1 MSRSASRRITDTSQ
15 TQPAARTVVPRAG
28 RRERLL
34 LVLMCS
40 TQFLNVANISSVNIA
55 LPDIAADLG
64 FSAATLPWVVSA
76 YLLTF
81 AGFLLV
87 SGRIA
92 DLVGRR
98 KVLTIG
104 FAIFAVCTLADAVA
118 VNPQMLVAA
127 RAVQG
132 IGAAATIPAALGI
145 LTTTFTEASA
155 RSRAVAAFGAAGAV
169 GFASGLILGGV
180 VTGPLG
186 WRWVFGLTVAP
197 AVALLALTLRFV
209 PRDATSGLAR
219 GGVDVIGAVTATT
232 GLLGLVFALTN
243 AGRSGWGSPGTL
255 TALIT
260 GVVLLGAFL
269 WAQARVREP
278 LMPLNLWRRPN
289 LAAVMVIG
297 FCLFAAWVGANF
309 FLVLTLQQVLGYS
322 AGEAA
327 MALLPLAFGGLIFA
341 TLAGRLLPRTGP
353 KPLLLVGLSG
363 YAAGLGLMALIDTG
377 TGYWPHIVGGI
388 LLAVAGNSV
397 TFVAANVVALAHARL
412 DEQSLVGGLF
422 NTGMQVGGG
431 LGLAIMSAVAAGQIA
446 SGSSTGAA
454 LLSGYQ
460 AAFWTAAG
468 IAALGL
474 LVTAAFLRT
483 AGSKPSNRDSGPA
496 PARR

>member
-1 MSRSASRRITDTSQ
+1 MM
-15 TQPAARTVVPRAG
+15 PGPG
-28 RRERLL
+28 RRAWLL
-34 LVLMCS
+34 LLLMCS

-92 DLVGRR
+92 DLFGRR

-104 FAIFAVCTLADAVA
+104 FTIFAASTLVDAVA

-145 LTTTFTEASA
+145 LTSTFIEASA

-169 GFASGLILGGV
+169 GFACGLILGGV

-186 WRWVFGLTVAP
+186 WRWVFGLTAVP
-197 AVALLALTLRFV
+197 AVVLLALTFRFV
-209 PRDATSGLAR
+209 PRDATSDLATGR
-219 GGVDVIGAVTATT
+219 VDVIGALTATS

-243 AGRSGWGSPGTL
+243 AARSGWGSPGTL
-255 TALIT
+255 SALIG

-278 LMPLNLWRRPN
+278 LMPLSLFRRPD
-289 LAAVMVIG
+289 LAAVVVIG
-297 FCLFAAWVGANF
+297 FCLFAAWVGANY
-309 FLVLTLQQVLGYS
+309 FLVLTLQRVLGYS

-327 MALLPLAFGGLIFA
+327 MALLPLAIGGLIFA

-353 KPLLLVGLSG
+353 KPLLVVGLTV
-363 YAAGLGLMALIDTG
+363 YVAGLGLMAVIETG
-377 TGYWPHIVGGI
+377 TGYWPHILVAI
-388 LLAVAGNSV
+388 VLAVAGNSI
-397 TFVAANVVALAHARL
+397 TFVAANVVALASARL
-412 DEQSLVGGLF
+412 DDQSLVGGLF

-431 LGLAIMSAVAAGQIA
+431 LGLAIMSAVAAGRINA
-446 SGSSTGAA
+446 GSSTGA

-474 LVTAAFLRT
+474 LITAALRR
-483 AGSKPSNRDSGPA
+483 AIASEPSTRTSGPTRGLRVL
-496 PARR
+496 RRRVDRREAIDDRA

>member
-1 MSRSASRRITDTSQ
+1 MTRSPSI
-15 TQPAARTVVPRAG
+15 PGARTRVPRAW
-28 RRERLL
+28 L
-34 LVLMCS
+34 LVALMCS

-64 FSAATLPWVVSA
+64 FSDATLPWVVSA

-98 KVLTIG
+98 KVLTTG
-104 FAIFAVCTLADAVA
+104 FAIFAACTLLDAVA
-118 VNPQMLVAA
+118 VNPEMLVAA

-145 LTTTFTEASA
+145 LTSTFTETSA

-169 GFASGLILGGV
+169 GFASGLILGGL

-186 WRWVFGLTVAP
+186 WRWVFALTVAP
-197 AVALLALTLRFV
+197 AALLLLLTFLFV
-209 PRDATSGLAR
+209 PRDLPSAR
-219 GGVDVIGAVTATT
+219 IGGRVDLIGALTATV

-243 AGRSGWGSPGTL
+243 ANRAGWGSLGTL
-255 TALIT
+255 SALI
-260 GVVLLGAFL
+260 GGLVLLGAFL
-269 WAQARVREP
+269 LVQAKVGQP
-278 LMPLNLWRRPN
+278 LMPLSIWRRPN
-289 LAAVMVIG
+289 LAAVMAIG

-309 FLVLTLQQVLGYS
+309 FLVLTLQRVLGYS
-322 AGEAA
+322 PTEAA
-327 MALLPLAFGGLIFA
+327 MSLLPLAVGGLIFA
-341 TLAGRLLPRTGP
+341 TLTGRLLPGTGP
-353 KPLLLVGLSG
+353 KPLLIVGLTV
-363 YAAGLGLMALIDTG
+363 YVAGLALMATIDTG
-377 TGYWPHIVGGI
+377 SGYWPHILVAI
-388 LLAVAGNSV
+388 LLAVAGNSI
-397 TFVAANVVALAHARL
+397 TFVAANVVAVAHARP

-431 LGLAIMSAVAAGQIA
+431 LGLAVMSAVAAGRIEGA
-446 SGSSTGAA
+446 LSSEA

-474 LVTAAFLRT
+474 LVTAVFLRATPPLT
-483 AGSKPSNRDSGPA
+483 APVRSA
-496 PARR
+496 

>member
-1 MSRSASRRITDTSQ
+1 MM
-15 TQPAARTVVPRAG
+15 PRLR
-28 RRERLL
+28 RREALL

-92 DLVGRR
+92 DLIGRR
-98 KVLTIG
+98 KVLIIG
-104 FAIFAVCTLADAVA
+104 FAIFAVCTLVDAVA
-118 VNPQMLVAA
+118 VDPQMLVVA

-145 LTTTFTEASA
+145 LTSTFTEASA

-186 WRWVFGLTVAP
+186 WRWVFGITVVP
-197 AVALLALTLRFV
+197 AVLLLALTFRFV
-209 PRDATSGLAR
+209 PRDDASDLAKGR
-219 GGVDVIGAVTATT
+219 VDVIGALTATA

-243 AGRSGWGSPGTL
+243 ASRSGWASLGTL
-255 TALIT
+255 TALI
-260 GVVLLGAFL
+260 GGIMLLGAFL
-269 WAQARVREP
+269 WVQARVREP
-278 LMPLNLWRRPN
+278 LMPPRLWRRPN

-297 FCLFAAWVGANF
+297 LCLFAAWVGANF
-309 FLVLTLQQVLGYS
+309 FLVLTLQRALGYS

-327 MALLPLAFGGLIFA
+327 MALLPLAIGGLVFA
-341 TLAGRLLPRTGP
+341 TLTGRLLPRSGP
-353 KPLLLVGLSG
+353 KPLLVAGLSV
-363 YAAGLGLMALIDTG
+363 YVSGLGMMAVIDTG
-377 TGYWPHIVGGI
+377 TGYWPHVLIAI
-388 LLAVAGNSV
+388 LLAVAGNSI
-397 TFVAANVVALAHARL
+397 TFVAANVVAMARARP

-431 LGLAIMSAVAAGQIA
+431 LGLAIMSAVAAGRIDA
-446 SGSSTGAA
+446 GSSTEA

-474 LVTAAFLRT
+474 LVTAVFLRT
-483 AGSKPSNRDSGPA
+483 AGPKPSSLDSGPTPKVG
-496 PARR
+496 PA

>member
-1 MSRSASRRITDTSQ
+1 
-15 TQPAARTVVPRAG
+15 G
-28 RRERLL
+28 
-34 LVLMCS
+34 
-40 TQFLNVANISSVNIA
+40 
-55 LPDIAADLG
+55 
-64 FSAATLPWVVSA
+64 
-76 YLLTF
+76 
-81 AGFLLV
+81 
-87 SGRIA
+87 
-92 DLVGRR
+92 
-98 KVLTIG
+98 
-104 FAIFAVCTLADAVA
+104 
-118 VNPQMLVAA
+118 
-127 RAVQG
+127 
-132 IGAAATIPAALGI
+132 
-145 LTTTFTEASA
+145 
-155 RSRAVAAFGAAGAV
+155 
-169 GFASGLILGGV
+169 
-180 VTGPLG
+180 
-186 WRWVFGLTVAP
+186 
-197 AVALLALTLRFV
+197 
-209 PRDATSGLAR
+209 
-219 GGVDVIGAVTATT
+219 
-232 GLLGLVFALTN
+232 
-243 AGRSGWGSPGTL
+243 
-255 TALIT
+255 

-269 WAQARVREP
+269 WRQARVPEP

-309 FLVLTLQQVLGYS
+309 FLVLTLQRVLGYS

-327 MALLPLAFGGLIFA
+327 MALLPLALGGLIFA

-353 KPLLLVGLSG
+353 KPLLLVGLTV
-363 YAAGLGLMALIDTG
+363 YVAGLGLMAAIETG
-377 TGYWPHIVGGI
+377 TSYWPHILVAI
-388 LLAVAGNSV
+388 LLAVAGNSI

-483 AGSKPSNRDSGPA
+483 AGSKPANRDSGPA

>member
-1 MSRSASRRITDTSQ
+1 MSESGPQRDTATSRAGAD
-15 TQPAARTVVPRAG
+15 ARTGVPRG
-28 RRERLL
+28 WLL

-55 LPDIAADLG
+55 LPDIAAELG
-64 FSAATLPWVVSA
+64 FTQATLPWVVSA

-87 SGRIA
+87 CGRIA

-98 KVLTIG
+98 KILTVG
-104 FAIFAVCTLADAVA
+104 FAIFAVCTLLDAVA

-127 RAVQG
+127 RAAQG

-145 LTTTFTEASA
+145 LTSTFTETSA
-155 RSRAVAAFGAAGAV
+155 RSRALAAFGAAGAV

-186 WRWVFGLTVAP
+186 WRWVFGLTAAP
-197 AVALLALTLRFV
+197 AAVLLVLTFRFV
-209 PRDATSGLAR
+209 PRDPPSAQT
-219 GGVDVIGAVTATT
+219 GGRIDLIGALTATA
-232 GLLGLVFALTN
+232 GLLGLVFALAN
-243 AGRSGWGSPGTL
+243 ANRMGWGSLDTL
-255 TALIT
+255 SALIA
-260 GVVLLGAFL
+260 GLALLGTFL
-269 WAQARVREP
+269 LVQARVVQP
-278 LMPLNLWRRPN
+278 LMPLSIWRRPN

-309 FLVLTLQQVLGYS
+309 FLVLTLQRVLGYS
-322 AGEAA
+322 AIETAV
-327 MALLPLAFGGLIFA
+327 ALLPLAVGGLIFA
-341 TLAGRLLPRTGP
+341 TLAGRLLPRTGS
-353 KPLLLVGLSG
+353 KPLLLVGLTV
-363 YAAGLGLMALIDTG
+363 YVAGLALMAMIDTG
-377 TGYWPHIVGGI
+377 SGYWPHILVAI
-388 LLAVAGNSV
+388 LLAVAGNSI
-397 TFVAANVVALAHARL
+397 TFVAANVVALACARP

-431 LGLAIMSAVAAGQIA
+431 LGLAVMSAVAAGRIEAGA
-446 SGSSTGAA
+446 SSEA

-474 LVTAAFLRT
+474 LVTAVFLRG
-483 AGSKPSNRDSGPA
+483 AALIA
-496 PARR
+496 PVRSA

>member
-1 MSRSASRRITDTSQ
+1 
-15 TQPAARTVVPRAG
+15 
-28 RRERLL
+28 
-34 LVLMCS
+34 MCS

-145 LTTTFTEASA
+145 LTSTFTEASA

-186 WRWVFGLTVAP
+186 WRWVFGLTLAP
-197 AVALLALTLRFV
+197 AVLLLALTFRFV
-209 PRDATSGLAR
+209 PRDATSSLAKGR
-219 GGVDVIGAVTATT
+219 VDVIGALTATT

-243 AGRSGWGSPGTL
+243 ASRSGWGSPGTL
-255 TALIT
+255 IALT
-260 GVVLLGAFL
+260 GGVVLLGAFL
-269 WAQARVREP
+269 WRQARVPEP

-309 FLVLTLQQVLGYS
+309 FLVLTLQRVLGYS

-327 MALLPLAFGGLIFA
+327 MALLPLALGGLIFA

-353 KPLLLVGLSG
+353 KPLLLVGLTV
-363 YAAGLGLMALIDTG
+363 YVAGLGLMATIDTG
-377 TGYWPHIVGGI
+377 TTYWPHILVAI
-388 LLAVAGNSV
+388 LLAVAGNSI

-483 AGSKPSNRDSGPA
+483 AGSKPANRDSGPA

>member
-1 MSRSASRRITDTSQ
+1 MNRKMPGRGTGAATNGPDRTSRIRR
-15 TQPAARTVVPRAG
+15 PW
-28 RRERLL
+28 LL

-64 FSAATLPWVVSA
+64 FSEATLPWVVSA

-92 DLVGRR
+92 DLAGRR
-98 KVLTIG
+98 KVLTTG
-104 FAIFAVCTLADAVA
+104 FAIFALCTLVDAVA

-132 IGAAATIPAALGI
+132 IGAAATIPASLGI

-186 WRWVFGLTVAP
+186 WRWVFGLTAAP
-197 AVALLALTLRFV
+197 AAVLLVLTFLFV
-209 PRDATSGLAR
+209 PRDPTRGSASGR
-219 GGVDVIGAVTATT
+219 VDVVGALTATT

-243 AGRSGWGSPGTL
+243 ASGSGWGSLGTL
-255 TALIT
+255 TALIA
-260 GVVLLGAFL
+260 GLALLGAFL
-269 WAQARVREP
+269 LVQARVREP
-278 LMPLNLWRRPN
+278 LMPLSIWRRPN

-309 FLVLTLQQVLGYS
+309 FLVLTLQRVLGYS
-322 AGEAA
+322 ATEAA
-327 MALLPLAFGGLIFA
+327 LALLPLAIGGLICA
-341 TLAGRLLPRTGP
+341 TLAGRLLPRIGS
-353 KPLLLVGLSG
+353 KPLLIVGLMV
-363 YAAGLGLMALIDTG
+363 YVAGLGLMAGIDTG
-377 TGYWPHIVGGI
+377 SEYWPHVLAAIV
-388 LLAVAGNSV
+388 LAVAGNSV

-431 LGLAIMSAVAAGQIA
+431 LGLAVMSAVAAGQIDA
-446 SGSSTGAA
+446 CLSTEA
-454 LLSGYQ
+454 LMSGYQ
-460 AAFWTAAG
+460 AAFWTATG

-474 LVTAAFLRT
+474 LVSAVFIRP
-483 AGSKPSNRDSGPA
+483 AGSESSRD
-496 PARR
+496 